1 MVTRV
6 RHSAALL
13 GALLLAASCAAPSR
27 TTDEP
32 VIRVSAPG
40 MSSSGASVASKG
52 PRVAVTWVAET
63 AGGTN
68 VFAAV
73 SNNSGATFGDP
84 VRVNDIDGDARGGG
98 EQAPRVAIGDDI
110 VVAWV
115 SKRDGVNRVRMSR
128 STDGGR
134 TFQSASTPH
143 ADALTG
149 ARGWASLALDA
160 AQGVHVA
167 WLDGRNADATHNMA
181 AMDHHAAST
190 ATRAPMRQDV
200 FQAVRRADGTVAE
213 SSVATDVCFCCKTS
227 MAVGPDGSVYVAWR
241 HIYPTNLRDMAVARS
256 TDGGLTFGP
265 PTRVSED
272 HWQIAGC
279 PEDGPSMA
287 VDADGVIHIAWPT
300 LLPGTETRKAIFYS
314 ASIDGGQT
322 FAPRQRI
329 DVDTDEASGGPI
341 LGAAHPQLLLAGDR
355 VVITWDDSS
364 NGARR
369 VRLRSGVRDHRTHT
383 TTFAAPTVVSRSGT
397 ANYPAVA
404 DTAASLIVAWT
415 EKQGT
420 RSEVVVRRQ
429 THGQ

>member
-1 MVTRV
+1 MRAG
-6 RHSAALL
+6 AALFGVL
-13 GALLLAASCAAPSR
+13 WLATSCAAPTR
-27 TTDEP
+27 TIDEP

-40 MSSSGASVASKG
+40 MSSSGAAVASKG
-52 PRVAVTWVAET
+52 QRVAVTWVGEA
-63 AGGTN
+63 AGATN
-68 VFAAV
+68 VFAAI
-73 SNNSGATFGDP
+73 SNDGGATFGDP
-84 VRVNDIDGDARGGG
+84 VRVNDIDGDARAGG

-115 SKRDGVNRVRMSR
+115 SKRDGVNRVRLSR

-167 WLDGRNADATHNMA
+167 WLDGRNADATHTMA
-181 AMDHHAAST
+181 GMDHHAAST

-200 FQAVRRADGTVAE
+200 FHAVRRADGSVGE
-213 SSVATDVCFCCKTS
+213 SPVATDVCFCCKTS

-287 VDADGVIHIAWPT
+287 VDGDGVIHIAWPT

-314 ASIDGGQT
+314 TSTDGGQT

-329 DVDTDEASGGPI
+329 DVDRDEVGGGVI
-341 LGAAHPQLLLAGDR
+341 LGAAHPQLMLANDR
-355 VVITWDDSS
+355 IVITWDDSA

-369 VRLRSGVRDHRTHT
+369 VRLRRGTRDPRTNT
-383 TTFAAPTVVSRSGT
+383 ATFTSPTVVSRSGT

-404 DTAASLIVAWT
+404 NTSTALIVAWS
-415 EKQGT
+415 EKQGP

-429 THGQ
+429 MHGR